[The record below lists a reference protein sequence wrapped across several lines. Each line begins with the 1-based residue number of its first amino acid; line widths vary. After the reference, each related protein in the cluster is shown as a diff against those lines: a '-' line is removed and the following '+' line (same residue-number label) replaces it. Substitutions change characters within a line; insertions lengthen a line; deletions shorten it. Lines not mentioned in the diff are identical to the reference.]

1 VRDLPDE
8 PSERVLF
15 DRDDLVTA
23 CRLLHHPHLRWTI
36 GMALSA
42 EPADRDARR
51 QCREALVEAIQ
62 KQQGAELARG
72 VRLAMLLLA
81 VGLEPAQPTDESP

>member
-1 VRDLPDE
+1 MRDLPDE
-8 PSERVLF
+8 PGEGVLF
-15 DRDDLVTA
+15 DTADLATA
-23 CRLLHHPHLRWTI
+23 CRLLHHPHLRWAI
-36 GMALSA
+36 GKAVSV
-42 EPADRDARR
+42 EPADRDAQR

-81 VGLEPAQPTDESP
+81 VGLELAQPSDESC